1 MFLPENGAVRRGILM
16 GVNVRKWHG
25 CMMEGLR
32 PRSSSGSTETMAVAA
47 AAAVAAVMV
56 MVGPLLIGLRL
67 SWQPPVG
74 ERPRSADVT
83 HTSISGNSILKAH
96 EGDTAPFNDIPYWLA
111 LSPERILS
119 FNTYTS
125 PCDAQSGTHLKSP
138 RKSQDMSTIKGN
150 RGTVVHR
157 CNESHLK

>member
-1 MFLPENGAVRRGILM
+1 M
-16 GVNVRKWHG
+16 GQVVG
-25 CMMEGLR
+25 VYC
-32 PRSSSGSTETMAVAA
+32 PVVAA
-47 AAAVAAVMV
+47 AAVMV

-111 LSPERILS
+111 LSPEGQALP
-119 FNTYTS
+119 Y
-125 PCDAQSGTHLKSP
+125 QSLMKKISY
-138 RKSQDMSTIKGN
+138 K
-150 RGTVVHR
+150 
-157 CNESHLK
+157 LA